1 MSEVKKLEQSEIE
14 SITKIR
20 RNYFNIQNIIGQIR
34 LSKVNLENQLDSLH
48 KQEEQ
53 IMEEYKHTQNSEKE
67 FIENLQKKYGI
78 GTLDIEKGEFVPT
91 PNQPIEQTEKNS

>member
-14 SITKIR
+14 SITNIR
-20 RNYFNIQNIIGQIR
+20 RNYFNIQNMIGQIR
-34 LSKVNLENQLDSLH
+34 LSRVNLENQLEKLIQ
-48 KQEEQ
+48 QEQE
-53 IMEEYKHTQNSEKE
+53 IMEEYTNTQNSEKE

-91 PNQPIEQTEKNS
+91 PYQPIEQTEKNS